1 MTTFFFEFR
10 VKNANFNFCEVILS
24 LYAQNKC
31 SDDTNAMQ
39 NTLLSGEKLMS
50 FGFQVKQSL
59 LWEFKTAF

>member
-10 VKNANFNFCEVILS
+10 VNANFNFCEVILS

-31 SDDTNAMQ
+31 SDDTNAVQ